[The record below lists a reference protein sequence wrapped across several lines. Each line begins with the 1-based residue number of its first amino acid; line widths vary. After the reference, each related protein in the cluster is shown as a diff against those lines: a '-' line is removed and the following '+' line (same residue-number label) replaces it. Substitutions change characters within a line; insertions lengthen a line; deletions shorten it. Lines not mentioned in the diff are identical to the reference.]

1 MPNYTGVPRGAFLW
15 TQQDISLYN
24 RLPIYMAKMQVDMLK
39 WYGRWTK
46 IFNKI
51 KWQANM
57 GFTMQGVHKNPSPI
71 LRSQFFPEKLSH
83 QPRKDVIEVRESK
96 EQCVLYRHNYESQ
109 LFHFLPSFVDFLTD
123 SIDVTNAD
131 ITEKIAVGNDLFH
144 RTAAFHGSD
153 VVYLCGRTAGELVT
167 APFWTS
173 PEISEVKNAGWLA
186 SVLPS
191 VTRTLDL
198 ANIQKIGQVMYS
210 DLGSSPFSG
219 SVLADG
225 TDGKGLRD
233 KYCLICGR
241 EVWDNF
247 INDTFLQGNRQL
259 NLDIVT
265 DAFTGSLFG
274 RWTTMHERYE
284 LRIAADGTTPAPE
297 IVEEGPDRFD
307 LGEVKPNP
315 AYVSA
320 PWAVAFGCG
329 ADAYKAINVGPPP
342 SDFTGMT
349 MEQFAKLDWNG
360 KVMMTKNV
368 LVNTTD
374 QNGAIIQDTNK
385 RGEYLQLLGDAVMG
399 NLPMRRRNLVPIIY
413 RRARVGA

>member
-1 MPNYTGVPRGAFLW
+1 MPNQISVPRGAFLW
-15 TQQDISLYN
+15 TAQDISMYN

-46 IFNKI
+46 ILNKV
-51 KWQANM
+51 KWTPNQ

-71 LRSQFFPEKLSH
+71 LRSQFFPNKLS
-83 QPRKDVIEVRESK
+83 QAPKKDIIEVRESK
-96 EQCVLYRHNYESQ
+96 EQVVLYRHNFESQ

-123 SIDVTNAD
+123 SIDVTNSD
-131 ITEKIAVGNDLFH
+131 ITEKMAVANDLFH
-144 RTAAFHGSD
+144 RTAIFHAAD
-153 VVYLCGRTAGELVT
+153 AVYLCGRSAGELVS
-167 APFWTS
+167 APYWTS
-173 PEISEVKNAGWLA
+173 PDISEVKNQGYLQEI
-186 SVLPS
+186 LPS

-198 ANIQKIGQVMYS
+198 ANIQKISQVMYS
-210 DLGSSPFSG
+210 DLGASPFSG

-225 TDGKGLRD
+225 TDGKALAE
-233 KYCLICGR
+233 KFCLICGR

-247 INDTFLQGNRQL
+247 INDTFLQGNRKL
-259 NLDIVT
+259 DLDIVT
-265 DAFTGSLFG
+265 DKFVGSLFG
-274 RWTTMHERYE
+274 HWTTMHERYE

-297 IVEEGPDRFD
+297 IVEEGDGRFD
-307 LGEVKPNP
+307 QGEVKPNP

-320 PWAVAFGCG
+320 PWAVAFACG
-329 ADAYKAINVGPPP
+329 ADAYKAITVGPPP

-368 LVNTTD
+368 LVNTYD
-374 QNGAIIQDTNK
+374 QNNALIQDTNK
-385 RGEYLQLLGDAVMG
+385 RGEYLQLLGDIVMG
-399 NLPMRRRNLVPIIY
+399 ILPTRRRNVLPIIY